1 MAEILYAIL
10 FYVSGIIVAYALWK
24 YGKYTEDKEC
34 IVLSWAAVFTLLLA
48 LASRKFNK

>member
-34 IVLSWAAVFTLLLA
+34 IILSWAAVIIILSELTA
-48 LASRKFNK
+48 RKF